1 MARHVPGHGI
11 VEKRA
16 AVLTKEEPGT
26 VMPGSRRTLAFTIL
40 GPLALTA
47 VLVALFIAVGPLGV
61 LRDGIPPVEELAVT
75 RITLLPDEFVLDVV
89 NDGPDPVTIAQVLVN
104 DAYWQFKIDPDHTIP
119 RLRKARVSIRYPW
132 EPGSAQHVTF
142 LTSTGVT
149 VPIEIPVATP
159 TPRPTAR
166 FLGMFA
172 MLGVYVGVIPV
183 FLGILWLPFLKR
195 ITPGTYQFF
204 LALTVGLLVFLGL
217 DALVESVEAVE
228 KTPGVYRGIGV
239 ALIGVLGTILIL
251 SAIGQRAKSAA
262 DTRGDEGLQR
272 LMLAYSIAF
281 GIGVHNLGEGLAIGG
296 AYAAGEMTLG
306 ALLVLGFMIHNVT
319 EGVAIVAPVARGGV
333 ALRHL
338 AGLGLLAG
346 APTILGTWTGAV
358 SFSAIWA
365 VLFLAVGAGAVL
377 QVVFTITRSM
387 IRSSATP
394 LFSTGNV
401 AGFLCGLGVMYLT
414 GFLAAA

>member
-1 MARHVPGHGI
+1 
-11 VEKRA
+11 
-16 AVLTKEEPGT
+16 
-26 VMPGSRRTLAFTIL
+26 MPASIQPEAHPTRGRWPLAITIL
-40 GPLALTA
+40 GPLALTVLLA
-47 VLVALFIAVGPLGV
+47 VLFVKVGPLGV

-75 RITLLPDEFVLDVV
+75 RITLLPDEFLLDIV

-104 DAYWQFKIDPDHTIP
+104 DAYWQFEIEPDKTIP
-119 RLRKARVSIRYPW
+119 RLGQARVRIRYPW
-132 EPGSAQHVTF
+132 EPGSAQFVTF

-149 VPIEIPVATP
+149 VPVEIPVATP
-159 TPRPTAR
+159 TPRPTPR

-195 ITPGTYQFF
+195 VTPGTYQFF
-204 LALTVGLLVFLGL
+204 LALTVGLLVFLGV
-217 DALVESVEAVE
+217 DALVESLEAVE
-228 KTPGVYRGIGV
+228 KTPGIYGGV
-239 ALIGVLGTILIL
+239 GLAIVGLLGTFLIL
-251 SAIGQRAKSAA
+251 SAIGQRANSAA
-262 DTRGDEGLQR
+262 AVRGDEGSQR

-319 EGVAIVAPVARGGV
+319 EGVAIVAPVARGEV
-333 ALRHL
+333 AWRHL

-346 APTILGTWTGAV
+346 APTIFGTWTGAF

-394 LFSTGNV
+394 LFSLGNV
-401 AGFLCGLGVMYLT
+401 AGFLSGLGVMYAT

>member
-1 MARHVPGHGI
+1 MSVP
-11 VEKRA
+11 
-16 AVLTKEEPGT
+16 TEPG
-26 VMPGSRRTLAFTIL
+26 VLQPRGRGRLALAIL

-47 VLVALFIAVGPLGV
+47 LLAALFIAVGPIGL
-61 LRDGIPPVEELAVT
+61 LRGGIPPVEELAVVRT
-75 RITLLPDEFVLDVV
+75 TLLPDEFVLDIV

-104 DAYWQFKIDPDHTIP
+104 DAYWQFEIDPGKTIP
-119 RLRKARVSIRYPW
+119 RLGKARVRIRYPW
-132 EPGSAQHVTF
+132 EPGSAQFVTF

-149 VPIEIPVATP
+149 VPVEIPVATP

-195 ITPGTYQFF
+195 ITPSTYQFF
-204 LALTVGLLVFLGL
+204 LALTVGLLVFLGV
-217 DALVESVEAVE
+217 DALVESIEAVE
-228 KTPGVYRGIGV
+228 KTPGVYRGFGV
-239 ALIGVLGTILIL
+239 TLIGVLGTILIL

-262 DTRGDEGLQR
+262 AVRGGEALQR
-272 LMLAYSIAF
+272 LTLSYSIAF

-296 AYAAGEMTLG
+296 AYASGEMTLG

-319 EGVAIVAPVARGGV
+319 EGVAIVAPVARGKV

-346 APTILGTWTGAV
+346 APTILGTWTGAF

-377 QVVFTITRSM
+377 QVVFTITQSM

-401 AGFLCGLGVMYLT
+401 AGFLSGLGVMYAT

>member
-1 MARHVPGHGI
+1 MAKMSEPTGSGVPQPRG
-11 VEKRA
+11 RW
-16 AVLTKEEPGT
+16 P
-26 VMPGSRRTLAFTIL
+26 LAITIL

-47 VLVALFIAVGPLGV
+47 LLVVLFIAVGPLGV

-75 RITLLPDEFVLDVV
+75 RITLLPDEFLLDIV

-104 DAYWQFKIDPDHTIP
+104 DAYWQFKIDPGKTIP
-119 RLRKARVSIRYPW
+119 RLGKAQVRIRYPW

-149 VPIEIPVATP
+149 VPVEIPVATP
-159 TPRPTAR
+159 TPRPTPR

-204 LALTVGLLVFLGL
+204 LALTVGLLVFLGF
-217 DALVESVEAVE
+217 DALVESLEAAE
-228 KTPGVYRGIGV
+228 KTPGIYRGVGLAIVG
-239 ALIGVLGTILIL
+239 LLGTFLIL
-251 SAIGQRAKSAA
+251 SAIGQRAKSSAA
-262 DTRGDEGLQR
+262 GRGDEDSQR

-319 EGVAIVAPVARGGV
+319 EGVAIVAPVARGEV

-346 APTILGTWTGAV
+346 APTILGTWTGAF

-401 AGFLCGLGVMYLT
+401 AGFLCGLGVMYAT